1 MWFDPKTIMFCYVLY
16 GGLDGLVVCR
26 IPRKCGLIEDFRFPL
41 LTYGGLCGKI
51 DYGPTIRGAPFSITN
66 HYTPLLGQI

>member
-1 MWFDPKTIMFCYVLY
+1 MWFDKKTRMFLYVLY

-41 LTYGGLCGKI
+41 LTIVVWCGKMITGPYAGGLHS
-51 DYGPTIRGAPFSITN
+51 PLQTTLL
-66 HYTPLLGQI
+66 HY